1 MLGSSRPC
9 QLAFARDALMFLAGT
24 LDAILELA
32 PVVREM
38 LGHLVG
44 SARHVAAYD
53 RPEIYDLTDVEFM

>member
-1 MLGSSRPC
+1 
-9 QLAFARDALMFLAGT
+9 MFLAGT
-24 LDAILELA
+24 LDAIRELS
-32 PVVREM
+32 PIVREL